1 MSNHRSA
8 WTWERLRRIAQMDE
22 FSRDLMLYFGGGCF
36 VLLILVS
43 LGLWVIAA
51 LIKWVIA

>member
-1 MSNHRSA
+1 
-8 WTWERLRRIAQMDE
+8 MDE
-22 FSRDLMLYFGGGCF
+22 FSRDLMRYFGGGCF
-36 VLLILVS
+36 VLLILAS